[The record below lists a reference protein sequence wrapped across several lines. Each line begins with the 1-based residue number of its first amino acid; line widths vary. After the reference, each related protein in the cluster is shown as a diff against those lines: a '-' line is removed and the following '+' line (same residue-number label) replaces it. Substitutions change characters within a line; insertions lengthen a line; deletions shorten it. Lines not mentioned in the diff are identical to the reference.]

1 MSPSR
6 LVERLPIQLS
16 LADEIV
22 SVRVRESRRRR
33 SIRIG
38 IGPNRPLEVIV
49 PAGTSDRSVRRALEQ
64 NRGWISQR
72 LRSTRAVANRPSR
85 LGLDRP
91 GVVHLNGEV
100 VPVARRGGRA
110 IARLDGDRL
119 LVGGSE
125 PEAAAA
131 VERWYRREAGAR
143 IADRVRMHEPAIGVR
158 ATTISIRDPRS
169 RWGSCSTRGTLSFSW
184 RLLLAPAE
192 VLDYVVVH
200 ELCHLVHPNHS
211 RAFWEAVERHF
222 PARRQASAWLHEH
235 GYELH
240 RYDPCIAVA

>member
-6 LVERLPIQLS
+6 LVERLPIELS
-16 LADEIV
+16 LPDEVV

-49 PAGTSDRSVRRALEQ
+49 PAGTSDRSVRKALDQ
-64 NRGWISQR
+64 NREWISQR
-72 LRSTRAVANRPSR
+72 LRSVRAVANRPSR

-91 GVVHLNGEV
+91 GVVHLNGEAM
-100 VPVARRGGRA
+100 PVARRGGRA
-110 IARLDGDRL
+110 IARLDGGRL
-119 LVGGSE
+119 LVGGSNA
-125 PEAAAA
+125 EAAAA
-131 VERWYRREAGAR
+131 IERWYRREAGAR
-143 IADRVRMHEPAIGVR
+143 IADRARLHEPAIGVR

-169 RWGSCSTRGTLSFSW
+169 RWGSCSSRGTLSFSW

-200 ELCHLVHPNHS
+200 ELCHLIQPNHS
-211 RAFWEAVERHF
+211 RAFWDLVETHF
-222 PARRQASAWLHEH
+222 PARKQASGWLHEFGH
-235 GYELH
+235 ELH
-240 RYDPCIAVA
+240 RYDPCTAVA